1 MMMMMMMIRAMSVQA
16 QVMPN
21 DRASADVPRHMDR
34 DFARLFP
41 DPPGGGPY
49 FDLTLN
55 NKFWAFFTVVTFEI
69 ALCFLAPFQV
79 LTYLICSSSR
89 GLRSW
94 QSRRPSHGP
103 CQRLDTH
110 RGPKSPA
117 KASILLLVG
126 VIYLCELLRAH
137 HDPAQFTSYALEA

>member
-79 LTYLICSSSR
+79 FDLPDLFFKQGITILAIKETIP
-89 GLRSW
+89 RSL
-94 QSRRPSHGP
+94 PETGH
-103 CQRLDTH
+103 
-110 RGPKSPA
+110 SPGSQVPGQG
-117 KASILLLVG
+117 KHTPT
-126 VIYLCELLRAH
+126 CW
-137 HDPAQFTSYALEA
+137 SYISL